1 MKTRTAQIATIATIG
16 AAATLAVAL
25 FTYPALLSA
34 MFATSSNSIQSL
46 AASSTPP
53 AAAASSTSTPT
64 TSRSGHL
71 GEVYGGHPRAFPD
84 RERRGGGFQFQSPV
98 SLTVGQTITI
108 TSTQGKFLVYA
119 TPTKNGTASGTL
131 TFTVTGKLAMGY
143 ALSLTS
149 GTIVV
154 NGTTYTVSSGS
165 AQMGPF
171 ANAMIGQGTTTPT
184 GQFLFQAQAHGSF
197 AGTSGSVSLD
207 FTNGTTEYAV
217 LLTGTVKS

>member
-1 MKTRTAQIATIATIG
+1 MKTRTAQIATIATIS

-34 MFATSSNSIQSL
+34 ISATPSNGIQSL
-46 AASSTPP
+46 AAASAPL
-53 AAAASSTSTPT
+53 AAAATSASTTTNSQSSYL
-64 TSRSGHL
+64 REGF
-71 GEVYGGHPRAFPD
+71 GGHPAAFPD
-84 RERRGGGFQFQSPV
+84 GKRGGWFQYQSPV

-108 TSTQGKFLVYA
+108 TSTQGRFFVYA

-131 TFTVTGKLAMGY
+131 TFTVTGKLARGY
-143 ALSLTS
+143 TLSLTS

-165 AQMGPF
+165 AQMGLF
-171 ANAMIGQGTTTPT
+171 ANSMVGQGTTTPA
-184 GQFLFQAQAHGSF
+184 GQFLFQAQARGSF

-217 LLTGTVKS
+217 LLAGTVKS